1 MVDLKE
7 LRIEKKM
14 TQQEV
19 ADLVGISLR
28 SYKSYE
34 NDEEKRDTIKYNY
47 IVEQLSKINYIDE
60 ETGILELEDIV
71 RKCTEVFERY
81 EVSFCYLFGS
91 YAKGKATQTSD
102 VDLLISA
109 NVKGLKFYGLVE
121 EIRTALHKK
130 VDVLD
135 MNQLK
140 ENIELTEEIFKDGIK
155 IYG

>member
-1 MVDLKE
+1 
-7 LRIEKKM
+7 M